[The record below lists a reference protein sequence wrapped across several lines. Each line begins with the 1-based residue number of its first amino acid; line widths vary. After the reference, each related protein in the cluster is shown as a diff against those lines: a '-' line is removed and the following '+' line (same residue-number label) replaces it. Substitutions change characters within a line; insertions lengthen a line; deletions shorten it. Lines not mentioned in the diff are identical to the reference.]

1 MSICRPVVNLVRP
14 AFLTLK
20 RMQPS
25 SSHRLIV
32 WRSTPSSSAA
42 SRWLYLLSGSQ
53 VGLTCT
59 IAGNGKFQPIAFA
72 GKAAVF
78 YPAQR
83 VGGVFLAVH
92 IVAIFAGNGNFFT
105 VPHRPQTFAGNFFG
119 SICRH
124 FGSFYFHF
132 CHFSLKTSFVC
143 WLARK
148 NCLPLPVDFMR
159 FRPFRSAAFSLPFS
173 FVGSFV
179 GAKVEVFR

>member
-1 MSICRPVVNLVRP
+1 MSICRAVVNLVRP

-25 SSHRLIV
+25 SAHRLIV
-32 WRSTPSSSAA
+32 WRSAPSSSAA

-78 YPAQR
+78 NPAQC
-83 VGGVFLAVH
+83 VGGVLLAIH

-105 VPHRPQTFAGNFFG
+105 VPHRPQTFAGNFFSG
-119 SICRH
+119 ICRF

-132 CHFSLKTSFVC
+132 SHFLLNLSFVC

-148 NCLPLPVDFMR
+148 NCLRLPVDFMR
-159 FRPFRSAAFSLPFS
+159 FRP
-173 FVGSFV
+173 
-179 GAKVEVFR
+179 